1 MLITHVLFV
10 AFVVIGLVAIYLGRL
25 RSWRWVRNVRF
36 RLLHL
41 LAILLVVLQAW
52 LGILCPLTIVEMRL
66 RALAGAAVY
75 EGAFVQHWLHAILY
89 YDAPEWLFIA
99 GYTVFGGMVL
109 ASWFIVP
116 PVRDE

>member
-66 RALAGAAVY
+66 RALAGGAVY
-75 EGAFVQHWLHAILY
+75 EGAFVQHWLHR
-89 YDAPEWLFIA
+89 WLFWDAEPWLFTAI
-99 GYTVFGGMVL
+99 YTAFGALVAAAWWLGG
-109 ASWFIVP
+109 P
-116 PVRDE
+116 PRRR